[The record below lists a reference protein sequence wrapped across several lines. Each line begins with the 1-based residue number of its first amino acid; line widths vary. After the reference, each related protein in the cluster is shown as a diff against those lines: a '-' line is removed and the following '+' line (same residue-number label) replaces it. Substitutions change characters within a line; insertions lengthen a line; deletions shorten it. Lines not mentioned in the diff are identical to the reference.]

1 MQKSFVMSWS
11 GGKDSALAYYRAV
24 MEGHVPAALFTMFE
38 EDGTK
43 SRSHGLPLD
52 LMEAQAERMGL
63 PLVVGKADW
72 SGYEKEFIAQLKNF
86 KEQDIEMGVYGDID
100 LEDHLAWVQKVS
112 AEAEIDVHHP
122 LWQEPRK
129 ELLKELVEQGFKAII
144 TVVDTTRLDS
154 RFLGREFSLGL
165 IEELEA
171 EGVDAC
177 GEEGEFH
184 TVIID
189 GPIFVEPV
197 PAVFGDQFDV
207 GHYRMLEVKLQSE
220 E

>member
-1 MQKSFVMSWS
+1 MQKSFFMSWS

-24 MEGHVPAALFTMFE
+24 LEGHVPVALFTMFE
-38 EDGTK
+38 KDGSK

-52 LMEAQAERMGL
+52 VMEAQAERMGL
-63 PLVVGKADW
+63 PLVIGKADW
-72 SGYEKEFIAQLKNF
+72 AGYEKEFIEQLKSF
-86 KEQDIEMGVYGDID
+86 RQEGVQMGVYGDID
-100 LEDHLAWVQKVS
+100 LEDHLKWIEKVS
-112 AEAEIDVHHP
+112 AEAGMKLFHP

-129 ELLKELVEQGFKAII
+129 SLLQELVDEGFKAVI
-144 TVVDTTRLDS
+144 TVVDVERMDE
-154 RFLGREFSLGL
+154 RFLGREFSSEL

-171 EGVDAC
+171 LGIDAC

-197 PAVFGDQFDV
+197 PVVFGERVEAGQ
-207 GHYRMLEVKLQSE
+207 YRILEVKLQSE

>member
-1 MQKSFVMSWS
+1 MQKTFFMSWS

-24 MEGHVPAALFTMFE
+24 MEGHVPVALFTMFE
-38 EDGTK
+38 KDGSK
-43 SRSHGLPLD
+43 SRSHGLPLEV
-52 LMEAQAERMGL
+52 MEAQAERMGL
-63 PLVVGKADW
+63 PLVIGKADW
-72 SGYEKEFIAQLKNF
+72 AGYEQEFIDQLKGF
-86 KEQDIEMGVYGDID
+86 RKEGIQMGVYGDID
-100 LEDHLAWVQKVS
+100 LDDHLKWIEKVS
-112 AEAEIDVHHP
+112 AVAGMKLLHP

-129 ELLKELVEQGFKAII
+129 ALLQELVDEGFKAVI
-144 TVVDTTRLDS
+144 TVVDTERVDE
-154 RFLGREFSLGL
+154 RFLGREFTHGL

-171 EGVDAC
+171 LGIDAC

-197 PAVFGDQFDV
+197 PIVFGEKLKADR
-207 GHYRMLEVKLQSE
+207 YRVLEVKLQSE